1 MSGTFLSDLQI
12 NGHPGRMVKRDDY
25 TVVFEFPDPYFLF
38 VEILAGD
45 TLIGGGQATGMARA
59 SFMGSYAPAHYLK
72 QFLPKYSSA
81 DEITR
86 KAKAAGFDGWVSY
99 LRNRTNWA
107 LNVDLP
113 VLTP

>member
-1 MSGTFLSDLQI
+1 
-12 NGHPGRMVKRDDY
+12 MVKRDDY